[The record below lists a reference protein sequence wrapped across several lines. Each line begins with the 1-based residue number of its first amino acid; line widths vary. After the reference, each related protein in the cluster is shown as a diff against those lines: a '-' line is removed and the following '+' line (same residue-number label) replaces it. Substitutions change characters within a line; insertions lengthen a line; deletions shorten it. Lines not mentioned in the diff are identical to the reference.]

1 MAHNPLRG
9 YVTSEYNLRRVH
21 PVTGV
26 VTVHAGIDIAS
37 GTGRGTVRAMY
48 GGTVFRTG
56 WNVFAHRTGQQ
67 IGIRN
72 PDGEVQI
79 YGHLRRI
86 DVKVGQR
93 VVAGQAIGIEG
104 ATGNVTGPHLHF
116 ETHYRTSNDS
126 NGWGRHRN
134 PRLDFI
140 AAGITPGVDIR
151 TATTTSTS
159 TPGGITVSR
168 PPATASQLKSHHERQ
183 GVYQQEIR
191 DLVSG
196 LHDRLDDIEARV
208 KTRAS
213 AAQVKVTYERVRPS
227 VLKAI
232 VTEAL
237 KENNQ

>member
-1 MAHNPLRG
+1 MAHNPLSG
-9 YVTSEYNLRRVH
+9 YVTSEYNPRRVH
-21 PVTGV
+21 PVTGI

-37 GTGRGTVRAMY
+37 GTGRGIVRAMY

-56 WNVFAHRTGQQ
+56 WGVFAHRSGNQ

-79 YGHLRRI
+79 YCHLQRI
-86 DVKVGQR
+86 DVRTGQR

-116 ETHYRTSNDS
+116 ETHYRTSSDR

-140 AAGITPGVDIR
+140 AAGITPGSDIR
-151 TATTTSTS
+151 TATTTSTTS
-159 TPGGITVSR
+159 TPGGVTVSR
-168 PPATASQLKSHHERQ
+168 PAATATQLKAHHERQ
-183 GVYQQEIR
+183 GVYQQEVR
-191 DLVSG
+191 DLISG
-196 LHDRLDDIEARV
+196 LHDRLDAIEDRV
-208 KTRAS
+208 GRTAT
-213 AAQVKVTYERVRPS
+213 AAQVQATYQRVRPS
-227 VLKAI
+227 DLKAL

-237 KENNQ
+237 KEHN